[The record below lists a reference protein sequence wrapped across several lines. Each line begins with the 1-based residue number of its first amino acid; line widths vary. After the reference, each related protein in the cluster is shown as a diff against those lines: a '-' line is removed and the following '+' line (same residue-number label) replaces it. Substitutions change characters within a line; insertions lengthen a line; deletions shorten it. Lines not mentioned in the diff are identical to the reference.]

1 MSATQSMLA
10 QNYTYSMEQVPGT
23 GLVITLKRT
32 ADGATQVFKL
42 AAGCPVGMARHMNSL
57 TDACC
62 DGWFKPAKQPT
73 KGSK

>member
-1 MSATQSMLA
+1 MSAPQTMLA
-10 QNYTYSMEQVPGT
+10 QNYTYSMEKVPGT

-32 ADGATQVFKL
+32 SDGATQVFKL
-42 AAGCPVGMARHMNSL
+42 ANGCPFWMTRHMNSL

-62 DGWFKPAKQPT
+62 DGWFKPAKQTT